1 MCHMSRGRV
10 TIVELARELGLSKTT
25 VSDALNGAGRVSPET
40 VEAVRSAAERLG
52 YRANRAARSL
62 RTPTITAVG
71 LHLPNHARHLSF
83 YMDFTFGVV
92 GEAAEHGADLTLL
105 TRTPTPDRGYDISG
119 AVLIDVLDDDPVLA
133 ALRAAAIPIVLVG
146 QAGDVSAAAATIDA
160 PYSRI
165 TTEAL
170 DAVAGRGRRRPALLA
185 VDESFDVAWT
195 RDSTSAYR
203 AWCAD
208 ADIAAVVRQIP
219 TDASEAVLS
228 DAIENVLAD
237 GSDAIVC
244 AAQGHSARCQAILRA
259 MGRTVPNAVD
269 VVALAADSVTELG
282 NDRLTVVD
290 RRPGHYGRAATTLL
304 FEVLTGGAVGTHVT
318 FDDWT
323 IRVAT
328 PE

>member
-1 MCHMSRGRV
+1 M

-105 TRTPTPDRGYDISG
+105 TRTPTADRGYDISG
-119 AVLIDVLDDDPVLA
+119 AILIDVLDDDPVLT

-146 QAGDVSAAAATIDA
+146 RAGDMSAAAATIDA
-160 PYSRI
+160 PYSLI

-170 DAVAGRGRRRPALLA
+170 DAVAGRGRSRPALLA

-203 AWCAD
+203 TWCAD
-208 ADIAAVVRQIP
+208 AGIAAVVRQIP
-219 TDASEAVLS
+219 TDASESALS
-228 DAIENVLAD
+228 DAIETVLA
-237 GSDAIVC
+237 GGADAIVC

-259 MGRTVPNAVD
+259 LGRTVPNAVD

-282 NDRLTVVD
+282 NSRLTVVD
-290 RRPGHYGRAATTLL
+290 RRPGNYGRAATALL
-304 FEVLTGGAVGTHVT
+304 FEALMGTVAGTHVT
-318 FDDWT
+318 FDDWA
-323 IRVAT
+323 IRIAT